1 MLSIMILLSNAY
13 KILRGACYC
22 THCHNSDLLLTVR
35 KFLLMREE
43 KLDPCFEWLALLAL
57 LP

>member
-22 THCHNSDLLLTVR
+22 TQCHNSDLLTIR

-43 KLDPCFEWLALLAL
+43 KLDSCFEWLALVAL